1 MYLRGIIYRNIYWY
15 RFCMLVLY
23 RRARFERYSVIRDQ
37 IVNLKKDSR
46 VLELCFGDTYIA
58 NLCHDNDIQWTG
70 IDINQSFVDRARRR
84 SYRSF
89 CMDLHMGA
97 KLEESD
103 LVIMVGSFYHFHD
116 HIQDLLTTIFQSS
129 KYFLLVEPVRNLS
142 GKNGI
147 VTKLLAIAADPGTG
161 NIAFRYEALDLIEEL
176 NGLSPLIGFDVEQLE
191 CFPRDKAFL
200 LQSTK

>member
-1 MYLRGIIYRNIYWY
+1 
-15 RFCMLVLY
+15 
-23 RRARFERYSVIRDQ
+23 
-37 IVNLKKDSR
+37 
-46 VLELCFGDTYIA
+46 
-58 NLCHDNDIQWTG
+58 
-70 IDINQSFVDRARRR
+70 
-84 SYRSF
+84 
-89 CMDLHMGA
+89 MGA

-176 NGLSPLIGFDVEQLE
+176 NGLSPLIGFDVERLVR
-191 CFPRDKAFL
+191 FSWGINVLMRLDKKLDLNRLKHSRVF
-200 LQSTK
+200 K